1 MTRLIRIWPASSR
14 FDSIQIY
21 EFFTDIQINAN
32 TKNQNII
39 YKELSYKLIGI
50 IYDVYNELGYGYQ
63 EKYYQKAIATA
74 LNKENISYKKE
85 LCAPLKYKD
94 EKIGNYFFDF
104 LIEDKIILEI
114 KKGDRISRRDIE
126 QLYAYLK
133 NANYK
138 LGLIIRFTSK
148 GILIKRIVNLK

>member
-1 MTRLIRIWPASSR
+1 MQT
-14 FDSIQIY
+14 Q
-21 EFFTDIQINAN
+21 
-32 TKNQNII
+32 KNQNII

-74 LNKENISYKKE
+74 LSKESISYRKE
-85 LCAPLKYKD
+85 LCTPLKYKD

-104 LIEDKIILEI
+104 LIEDRVILEI

-133 NANYK
+133 SANLR

-148 GILIKRIVNLK
+148 CILIKRVVNLK

>member
-1 MTRLIRIWPASSR
+1 M
-14 FDSIQIY
+14 
-21 EFFTDIQINAN
+21 
-32 TKNQNII
+32 
-39 YKELSYKLIGI
+39 
-50 IYDVYNELGYGYQ
+50 
-63 EKYYQKAIATA
+63 
-74 LNKENISYKKE
+74 
-85 LCAPLKYKD
+85 KYKD

>member
-1 MTRLIRIWPASSR
+1 MQT
-14 FDSIQIY
+14 Q
-21 EFFTDIQINAN
+21 
-32 TKNQNII
+32 KNQNII

-74 LNKENISYKKE
+74 LSKENIFYRKE
-85 LCAPLKYKD
+85 LCAPLKYRD

-104 LIEDKIILEI
+104 LIEDKVILEI

-133 NANYK
+133 SANLK

>member
-1 MTRLIRIWPASSR
+1 MQT
-14 FDSIQIY
+14 Q
-21 EFFTDIQINAN
+21 
-32 TKNQNII
+32 KNQNII

-74 LNKENISYKKE
+74 LSKENIFYRKE
-85 LCAPLKYKD
+85 LCTPLKYKG

-104 LIEDKIILEI
+104 LIKDKVILEI

-133 NANYK
+133 SANYK